1 MYTLGSNK
9 RLKSRKQIQEVMS
22 KGIKLKEGALLL
34 LYLPSNE
41 ETTRIAVSALKRNF
55 KRAVD
60 RNTIKRLMREAYRL
74 NQNLVPEQAAYYLF
88 FVYLGKDIQNFD
100 YFNTKIKQ
108 ALMRLINTSTQ
119 HEEEN

>member
-108 ALMRLINTSTQ
+108 ALMRLVNTSTQ